1 MKQLIL
7 KDWRKICSSIFIIIG
22 ILFINKSFLF
32 CMVEGISMQPT
43 LNENNRILV
52 NKASIYFSS
61 FHHGDVVIIK
71 KEDEPTYYVKRIIG
85 LPGDNVQVRNDVVYI
100 NGKKQDELYIQLDM
114 SQVSNRFSNFREIKV
129 PTHKLFVLGDN
140 RNHSKDSRNT
150 LGLIDESNIIGKVK
164 MLYYPFDQIKWLK

>member
-7 KDWRKICSSIFIIIG
+7 KDWRKICSYILIIIG
-22 ILFINKSFLF
+22 IIFINKLFLF

-52 NKASIYFSS
+52 NRASIYFSS

-71 KEDEPTYYVKRIIG
+71 KEDSPTYYVKRIIG
-85 LPGDNVQVRNDVVYI
+85 LPGNNIQLRDDEVYI
-100 NGKKQDELYIQLDM
+100 NGKKRDESYIQLDM
-114 SQVSNRFSNFREIKV
+114 SQVSNRFSNCREMKV

-164 MLYYPFDQIKWLK
+164 MVYYPFDQIKWIK

>member
-7 KDWRKICSSIFIIIG
+7 KDWRKICSYILIIIG
-22 ILFINKSFLF
+22 IIIINKSFLF

-52 NKASIYFSS
+52 NKASVYFSS

-85 LPGDNVQVRNDVVYI
+85 LPGDNIQLRNDVVYI
-100 NGKKQDELYIQLDM
+100 NDKKRDELYIQLDM
-114 SQVSNRFSNFREIKV
+114 SQVSNRFSNFREMKV
-129 PTHKLFVLGDN
+129 PSHKLFVLGDN

-150 LGLIDESNIIGKVK
+150 LGLIDESHVIGKVK
-164 MLYYPFDQIKWLK
+164 MVYYPFDQIKWLK

>member
-7 KDWRKICSSIFIIIG
+7 KDWRKICSYILIIIG
-22 ILFINKSFLF
+22 IISINKSFLF

-61 FHHGDVVIIK
+61 FHHGDIVIIK

-85 LPGDNVQVRNDVVYI
+85 LPGDNVQVRN
-100 NGKKQDELYIQLDM
+100 
-114 SQVSNRFSNFREIKV
+114 
-129 PTHKLFVLGDN
+129 GDN
-140 RNHSKDSRNT
+140 RNHSMDSRNT
-150 LGLIDESNIIGKVK
+150 LGLIDESHVIGKVK
-164 MLYYPFDQIKWLK
+164 MVYYPFDQIKWLK

>member
-7 KDWRKICSSIFIIIG
+7 KDRRKICSYILIIIG
-22 ILFINKSFLF
+22 IIFINKSFLF

-71 KEDEPTYYVKRIIG
+71 KDSPTYYVKRIIG
-85 LPGDNVQVRNDVVYI
+85 LPGNNIQLRDDEVYI
-100 NGKKQDELYIQLDM
+100 NGKKRDESYIQLDM
-114 SQVSNRFSNFREIKV
+114 SQVSNRFSNSREMKV

-164 MLYYPFDQIKWLK
+164 MVYYPFDQIK

>member
-7 KDWRKICSSIFIIIG
+7 KNRRKICS
-22 ILFINKSFLF
+22 
-32 CMVEGISMQPT
+32 
-43 LNENNRILV
+43 
-52 NKASIYFSS
+52 YFSS

-71 KEDEPTYYVKRIIG
+71 KEDSATYYVKRIIG
-85 LPGDNVQVRNDVVYI
+85 LPGNNIQLRDDEVYI
-100 NGKKQDELYIQLDM
+100 NGKKRDESYIQLDM
-114 SQVSNRFSNFREIKV
+114 SQVSNRFSNCREMKV

-164 MLYYPFDQIKWLK
+164 MVYYPFDQIK

>member
-7 KDWRKICSSIFIIIG
+7 KDWRKICSYILIIIG
-22 ILFINKSFLF
+22 IISINKSFLF

-61 FHHGDVVIIK
+61 FHHGDIVIIK

-100 NGKKQDELYIQLDM
+100 NGKKRDELYIQLDM
-114 SQVSNRFSNFREIKV
+114 SQVSNRFSNFREMKV
-129 PTHKLFVLGDN
+129 PSHKLFVLGDN
-140 RNHSKDSRNT
+140 RNHSMDSRST
-150 LGLIDESNIIGKVK
+150 LGLIDESHVIGKVK
-164 MLYYPFDQIKWLK
+164 MVFYPFDQIKWLK